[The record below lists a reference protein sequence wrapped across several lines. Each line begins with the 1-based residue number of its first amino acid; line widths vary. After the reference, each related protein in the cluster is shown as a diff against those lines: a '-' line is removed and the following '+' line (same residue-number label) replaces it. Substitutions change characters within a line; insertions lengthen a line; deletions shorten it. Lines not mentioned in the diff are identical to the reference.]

1 MKSVKAIFID
11 SNSYKQIGEW
21 GGVSLLTSPDDFNVK
36 HPTSIRLIHRAPW
49 AGSRGAFV
57 AIKGVCL

>member
-21 GGVSLLTSPDDFNVK
+21 GGG
-36 HPTSIRLIHRAPW
+36 IAP
-49 AGSRGAFV
+49 SF
-57 AIKGVCL
+57 IQ